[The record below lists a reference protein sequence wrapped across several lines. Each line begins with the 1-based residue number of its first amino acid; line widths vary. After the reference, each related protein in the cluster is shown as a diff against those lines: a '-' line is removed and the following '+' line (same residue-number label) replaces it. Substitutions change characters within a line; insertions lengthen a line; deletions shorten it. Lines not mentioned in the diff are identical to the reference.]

1 MPWLSFLRKKKQ
13 PLVYLGPSLPLERA
27 REILDAEY
35 RPPIRRGDLP
45 RDLAAGFRVFG
56 IVDGVFHQDLSVSV
70 REIRRAIEA
79 GAKLYGSSS
88 MGALRAAETYPLG
101 MEGVGEIYRW
111 YREEVV
117 DSDDEVALTFD
128 PETGRPLSLP
138 LVNVRATLR
147 EALSRGSLERGVHD
161 AILNATV
168 ALPFPRR
175 NPENIRLAL
184 HEAGM
189 REAGERAHAVLSR
202 DGVDLKARDAEA
214 LLRRIAE
221 AHV

>member
-1 MPWLSFLRKKKQ
+1 M
-13 PLVYLGPSLPLERA
+13 VYLGPSLPVARA
-27 REILDAEY
+27 QTILDAEY

-45 RDLAAGFRVFG
+45 RDVAAGYRVFG
-56 IVDGVFHQDLSVSV
+56 IVDGVFHQSLSVSV

-79 GAKLYGSSS
+79 GARLYGGSS

-111 YREEVV
+111 YRGEIV

-138 LVNVRATLR
+138 LVNIRATLR
-147 EALSRGSLERGVHD
+147 EAFARGALDRGLHD
-161 AILNATV
+161 LVVDAAA

-184 HEAGM
+184 YERGM
-189 REAGERAHAVLSR
+189 EREGELARDLLLRHA
-202 DGVDLKARDAEA
+202 VDLKALDAEA
-214 LLRRIAE
+214 LLKRIRE
-221 AHV
+221 AHA